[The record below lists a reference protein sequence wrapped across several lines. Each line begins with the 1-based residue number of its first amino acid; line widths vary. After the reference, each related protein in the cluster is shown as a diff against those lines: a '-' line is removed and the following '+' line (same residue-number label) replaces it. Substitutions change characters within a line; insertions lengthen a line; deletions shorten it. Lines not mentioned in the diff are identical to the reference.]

1 MDKLIGFFII
11 NAIIIALISEILPI
25 LAILAGI
32 IAVIFIIYKLYQSIA
47 EKRRINCESIQKM
60 NSFFNALSS
69 KTSIAYDEI
78 TDVESGKQYLEN
90 VFNDFVNANT
100 IPPRIIHLFKEL
112 SSLMLR
118 GLDKSTI
125 WACPNVPKSLY
136 EVSGSS
142 LSRTEIKVTTE
153 IPISAGLWNS
163 LLHIVLSMDSGAIV
177 VTPLF
182 IIYIKG
188 NIVTFFDWDKINV
201 NTCNAIR
208 IKEDT
213 YSSIRGAN
221 ALYHRYLHER
231 VNGGPDR
238 RYNYNPSWPVN
249 QYTVIDLMFGK
260 KQGTKVLGTILAG
273 DIISKLEQFKKS
285 LVINPIKYRE
295 QCSNA
300 RGKETLKDIKDIIL
314 SENIGKK
321 EYASLFKK
329 IIDERGK
336 NILQERLFLSLLA
349 DFKVFRE
356 KKFLRPFLETMTDEG
371 YWTELTEGNPSV
383 DTLNRIKKKF
393 ITIHQY
399 PEHEVTEAI
408 SYIGY
413 GLGIIV

>member
-1 MDKLIGFFII
+1 MDKLIGFFILI
-11 NAIIIALISEILPI
+11 AIIIALISEILPI

-32 IAVIFIIYKLYQSIA
+32 IAVIFIIYKIYQSIA
-47 EKRRINCESIQKM
+47 EKRRINRESIQTM
-60 NSFFNALSS
+60 NSFLNALSS
-69 KTSIAYDEI
+69 KTSIVYDEI

-90 VFNDFVNANT
+90 VFNDFVSANT

-125 WACPNVPKSLY
+125 WACRNIPKSLY
-136 EVSGSS
+136 EISGSS
-142 LSRTEIKVTTE
+142 LSRTEIKLTTE
-153 IPISAGLWNS
+153 IPISTGLWNS
-163 LLHIVLSMDSGAIV
+163 LLHIVLSIDSGAIV

-188 NIVTFFDWDKINV
+188 NIVTFFDWDKIAV

-208 IKEDT
+208 VKEDT
-213 YSSIRGAN
+213 YSSVRGAN
-221 ALYHRYLHER
+221 ALFHRYLNER
-231 VNGGPDR
+231 ETGGPDR

-249 QYTVIDLMFGK
+249 QYTVIDLMVGK
-260 KQGTKVLGTILAG
+260 KLGTKVLGTILAG

-285 LVINPIKYRE
+285 LGINPIQYKE
-295 QCSNA
+295 QRSNV
-300 RGKETLKDIKDIIL
+300 RVKETQKDIKDITF
-314 SENIGKK
+314 SDNIDEK

-336 NILQERLFLSLLA
+336 NILHERLFLSLLA
-349 DFKVFRE
+349 DYKVFKE
-356 KKFLRPFLETMTDEG
+356 KRFLRPFLEIMTEEG

-399 PEHEVTEAI
+399 PEHEVTEAMA
-408 SYIGY
+408 YIGY
-413 GLGIIV
+413 GLGITA